1 MHAYK
6 FSIPKTLTR
15 VEYFQ
20 NDIAKWGSVRPVQP
34 PNSRHSNRSL
44 GCEFARARRACAN
57 KSAKAGNTQVSP
69 THSGRH
75 QMCAWHTCM
84 FAYAC
89 IYMSYTLIIYS
100 SLACRGSWIDN
111 CAATA
116 SALLIHYAILNNIM
130 WMSQR
135 ETADAVYVC
144 VFWAAN
150 NKTAE
155 SKQLHKLELC
165 KCPLSHCN

>member
-1 MHAYK
+1 LCMFIKIHCHHAYK
-6 FSIPKTLTR
+6 FVARKHSHYELNICRITS
-15 VEYFQ
+15 Q
-20 NDIAKWGSVRPVQP
+20 NEVRWPVQP

-84 FAYAC
+84 FAYVC

-130 WMSQR
+130 
-135 ETADAVYVC
+135 
-144 VFWAAN
+144 
-150 NKTAE
+150 
-155 SKQLHKLELC
+155 
-165 KCPLSHCN
+165 